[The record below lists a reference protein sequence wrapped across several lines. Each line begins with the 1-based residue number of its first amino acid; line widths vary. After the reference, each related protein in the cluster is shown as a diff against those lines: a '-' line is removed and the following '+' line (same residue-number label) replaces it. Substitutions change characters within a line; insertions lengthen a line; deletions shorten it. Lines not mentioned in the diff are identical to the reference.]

1 MANSLH
7 RAYDLDII
15 APSGSTKVMV
25 VTDDEFQF
33 AYATVEAIQAPL
45 DTAGLATDADIADLQ
60 SQIGVSGSYASQDKY
75 YATNNGGGQN
85 FKVGDDL
92 WIGDVN
98 LSNTMQVAGAQNSG
112 SAYIKFG
119 SGAGTP
125 TLGYGGSNNH
135 LDLTSVL
142 KLAALDPL
150 PTATVGS
157 IAVSGSALY
166 FHNGTAWKEVTLVS

>member
-45 DTAGLATDADIADLQ
+45 DTAGLATDADIAALQ
-60 SQIGVSGSYASQDKY
+60 SQIGVSGSYSSQDKY
-75 YATNNGGGQN
+75 YATNNGNGTN
-85 FKVGDDL
+85 FKVGDDV

-98 LSNTMQVAGAQNSG
+98 ISNTMQVSGVQNAATGYIQFGSG
-112 SAYIKFG
+112 SAMPKI
-119 SGAGTP
+119 
-125 TLGYGGSNNH
+125 GGGGVNH
-135 LDLTSVL
+135 LNIANIPSYASNA
-142 KLAALDPL
+142 AAL
-150 PTATVGS
+150 TGS
-157 IAVSGSALY
+157 LVAGDIY
-166 FHNGTAWKEVTLVS
+166 RNGDSLCIVH